1 MLPQKILG
9 NGLYPV
15 KTFTGNVGLWTQS
28 NVFTG
33 HNPTCPVKTFTGQ
46 KLHPK
51 YYAPL
56 FIYGTFSLPYLDN
69 LRALL
74 SIYLFIGIL
83 YIGGFFRAF
92 MSKSSF

>member
-9 NGLYPV
+9 NDLYPV
-15 KTFTGNVGLWTQS
+15 K
-28 NVFTG
+28 VFTG
-33 HNPTCPVKTFTGQ
+33 H